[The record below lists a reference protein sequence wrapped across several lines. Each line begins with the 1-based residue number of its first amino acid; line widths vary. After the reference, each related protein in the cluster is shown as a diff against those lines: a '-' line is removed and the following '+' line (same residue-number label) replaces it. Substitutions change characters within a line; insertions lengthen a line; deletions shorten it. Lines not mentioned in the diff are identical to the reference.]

1 MSRTLKKRTMA
12 TAIAGLTLAL
22 VGVVGAPAFAATGL
36 SPAPSIDASGSRY
49 FVDGDTT
56 TTTVTGLSSNTDYYV
71 GLCSNTSYLF
81 GIPACSGFQSVT
93 TDASGSLTAT
103 VALQRAGV
111 NTHASAPGQPS
122 TVDCSATNACAIKVA
137 THGTIKQIVDQ
148 SVSFRVD
155 Q

>member
-1 MSRTLKKRTMA
+1 MSGMLRKRTMA
-12 TAIAGLTLAL
+12 VSIAGLALAL
-22 VGVVGAPAFAATGL
+22 VGLAGAPALAATGL
-36 SPAPSIDASGSRY
+36 SPAPSIDGSGARY

-56 TTTVTGLSSNTDYYV
+56 TTTVTGLDANTEYYV

-81 GIPACSGFQSVT
+81 GIPACAGFQSVT
-93 TDASGSLTAT
+93 SDASGSLTAT
-103 VALQRAGV
+103 VTLQRDGA
-111 NTHASAPGQPS
+111 NTHAGAPGQPS

-137 THGTIKQIVDQ
+137 THGTVKQVVDQ